1 MKLYKFKLKPE
12 EIKDLVPP
20 IGYCLVSDK
29 ITVDGLKVGF
39 MYREKPEEKDDSG
52 WRFLSGTETEEY
64 MDDENNTM
72 IFEVNVV
79 ANYDP
84 SIISYLKS
92 KVGTE
97 LERVEGT
104 DEFKMLEH

>member
-1 MKLYKFKLKPE
+1 MKLYKFKLKTE
-12 EIKDLVPP
+12 EITDLVTP

-29 ITVDGLKVGF
+29 FTVDGLKVGF
-39 MYREKPEEKDDSG
+39 MYREKAEEKDDSG
-52 WRFLSGTETEEY
+52 WRFLSGTESEEY
-64 MDDENNTM
+64 LDNESNTM

-79 ANYDP
+79 ANYDA
-84 SIISYLKS
+84 SIIPYLKS

-104 DEFKMLEH
+104 DEFRPLS

>member
-12 EIKDLVPP
+12 EIRDIVPP
-20 IGYCLVSDK
+20 MGYCLVSDK

-64 MDDENNTM
+64 MDDESNTM

-84 SIISYLKS
+84 SIIPYLKS

-104 DEFKMLEH
+104 DEFGPIS